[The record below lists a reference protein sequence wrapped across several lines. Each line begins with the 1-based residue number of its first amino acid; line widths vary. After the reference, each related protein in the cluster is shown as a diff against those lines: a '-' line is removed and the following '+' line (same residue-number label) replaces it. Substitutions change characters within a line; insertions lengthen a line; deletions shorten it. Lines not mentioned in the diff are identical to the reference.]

1 LQLRIGGAVVIT
13 LDHETILRLAAPA
26 DLIRPIRAAL
36 RHPAVSPDRIHYA
49 VGRGARPPG
58 SLMLSPAWREGDFI
72 GVKIAGVF
80 CGNAQAGLPTV
91 AGQYLLLSAETGQP
105 AASLDGRALSLLAAS
120 AVSALAADILAP
132 REASRLLMVGA
143 GALAPLLIEAHA
155 CVRDYRRIE
164 LWARDAAKARRLAER
179 LAAQSIAVEV
189 AEDLEAAARRADVIS
204 CATLSDQPLVR
215 GAWLRPAC
223 HLDLVGG
230 FRPDMREADDDALR
244 DALVA
249 TDAPRA
255 AGECGDLCEPLAA
268 RVIKAGDMLSLE
280 DLCAPGFERGPRRSV
295 FKALGAPAAELAA
308 AEHLLH
314 RAVASRPRR
323 EQPALLAQFAH

>member
-1 LQLRIGGAVVIT
+1 MIT

-26 DLIRPIRAAL
+26 DLIRPIRAAF
-36 RHPAVSPDRIHYA
+36 RHPATAPDRVHYA
-49 VGRGARPPG
+49 VGRGSQPPG
-58 SLMLSPAWREGDFI
+58 SLLVAPAWREGDFI
-72 GVKIAGVF
+72 GVKLAGVF
-80 CGNAQAGLPTV
+80 GGNASLGLPTV
-91 AGQYLLLSAETGQP
+91 TGQYLLLSAETGE
-105 AASLDGRALSLLAAS
+105 AVALLDGRAISLLAAS

-132 REASRLLMVGA
+132 REAGRLLMVGA

-155 CVRDYRRIE
+155 CVRDYERIE
-164 LWARDAAKARRLAER
+164 LWARDRAKAERLAER

-189 AEDLEAAARRADVIS
+189 VSDLEKAARRAEVIS
-204 CATLSDQPLVR
+204 CATLADQPLVH
-215 GAWLRPAC
+215 GAWLKPSC

-230 FRPDMREADDDALR
+230 FRPDMREADDAALR
-244 DALVA
+244 GALVA
-249 TDAPRA
+249 TDSPRA

-268 RVIKAGDMLSLE
+268 RVIEAADIVSLE

-295 FKALGAPAAELAA
+295 FKATGAAGAELAA